1 MSSKLGTRE
10 PGSWARKGVKQL
22 VHVPAPAPLPSD
34 RGASRPNTQCRG
46 PAGSVRRPYVWLW
59 SPPATLSCCTAGR
72 ASPGTRQHR
81 AQALWVSQPVA
92 RMDGWG
98 EGPRPSQSP
107 SRPCDRPRCA
117 PRGLAWGC
125 RCDYST
131 APLGTR
137 RGILDR
143 VPPRQT
149 ASPVKPQCTC
159 PQLGHFTVHK
169 PPGPG
174 PVQDVSET
182 HDPPGAPAY
191 FSRPTAPWTALAGSS
206 GSETGER

>member
-1 MSSKLGTRE
+1 MVPLGLTRSVVD
-10 PGSWARKGVKQL
+10 PQAPSV
-22 VHVPAPAPLPSD
+22 VHTSALE
-34 RGASRPNTQCRG
+34 
-46 PAGSVRRPYVWLW
+46 PAGHALLLHS
-59 SPPATLSCCTAGR
+59 R
-72 ASPGTRQHR
+72 ARLPGTRQNR